1 MDLTSVVFGPCAAIF
16 FARFQLVTRRRRQKN
31 RMVLA
36 ASVSMELWKFPVAK
50 KSYSLDGR

>member
-50 KSYSLDGR
+50 KSYSLDGH